1 MRSMRWMT
9 ALGGLALAA
18 QVQAQAPAVRVDD
31 PWVRGTTTS
40 QAATGAFMRLTPERG
55 GLRLVAVSSALA
67 GSAELREPVQDKD
80 TLRVRSVPALE
91 LPAGRATELHPDGP
105 HIVLNALRRP
115 LRAGE
120 PVPLTLTFE
129 EAGHRRLTLD
139 VRATVAGSGN
149 GTGVQPPH
157 DNVSV
162 KPPSR

>member
-1 MRSMRWMT
+1 MRSMRWMTT

-18 QVQAQAPAVRVDD
+18 QVQAQAVRVDD
-31 PWVRGTTTS
+31 PWVRDTTTS
-40 QAATGAFMRLTPERG
+40 HAATAAFMRLVPERA
-55 GLRLVAVSSALA
+55 GLRLVAVGSPLA
-67 GSAELREPVQDKD
+67 GSAELREPVQEKD
-80 TLRVRSVPALE
+80 SLRVRPMAALE
-91 LPAGRATELHPDGP
+91 LPAGRATELRPDGP

-129 EAGHRRLTLD
+129 DAGHRRLTLD
-139 VRATVAGSGN
+139 VRATVAGGGN
-149 GTGVQPPH
+149 GPGVQPPH